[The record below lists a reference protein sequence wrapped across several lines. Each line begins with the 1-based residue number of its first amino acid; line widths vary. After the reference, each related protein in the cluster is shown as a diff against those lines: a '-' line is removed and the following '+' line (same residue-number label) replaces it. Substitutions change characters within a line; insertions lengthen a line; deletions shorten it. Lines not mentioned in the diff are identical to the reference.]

1 MPGCNFLKIFGCYL
15 QEPFLTLF
23 DSAEIL
29 TLTADEKS
37 QHIYAEVKSEKY
49 IGTREVWDCQSE
61 VLRKTGLNL
70 FKIQMKYLPNLFSA
84 ELLPSL
90 IEELKTRSSV
100 VNGFFDDAAA
110 SYDGEVLHISLGHG
124 GLQILEAAHVGR
136 EIEKIIH
143 EHFSLAVTV
152 SFEGVTTLREEDY
165 VPPPPMIASP
175 PPPEQSRPAPRPAA
189 PSGGFNGNGFGGGR
203 GGFQRRDSGV
213 KEPTAVTINFADLHI
228 KENATLIKGKKITQS
243 PIPLREVNV
252 ASGTVVVW
260 GDIFA
265 SESRDTRDGSKVI
278 LTYSFSDY
286 TSSNNMK
293 IIDDARNR
301 ERYDMLKPGA
311 TVIVRG
317 DVVDDK
323 YDREISIKP
332 YDIMVVEKIQKM
344 DEAPEKRVELHCHSK
359 MSSMDSVAE
368 VSDIIK
374 TAARWGHRAVAI
386 TDHGVVQAYPDAVAA
401 LDGVRKG
408 GSNLKLIYGVEDYFV
423 NDCENAVHGE
433 AQTPLNGEFVVF
445 DVETTGLSA
454 ATERLT
460 EIGAVL
466 FAGGEIKESFN
477 TFVNPEKPIPEKIVQ
492 LTSITDEMVADA
504 PKEEEALR
512 QFLEFVGDRPL
523 VAHNASFDMSFI
535 RAAAGRHGITVDN
548 TSVDTLTIA
557 RSLYPELGKYKL
569 DVIAKHLGLE
579 EFHHHRACDD
589 ASTLALIFAQ
599 MVKTM
604 TEEKGLHT
612 IDQLNG
618 SLTSGDPRQLKS
630 YHQILLV
637 KNAVGLKNLYKLV
650 SCAHVKYYYRRPRTP
665 KSEIM
670 KHREGLLIGSA
681 CEAGELFQAVV
692 EGKPFEE
699 LCDIASFYDYLEIQ
713 PLGNNEFMIESG
725 RAEDRNQLM
734 EFNKTIL
741 RIGEKLNK
749 PVVATGDVHFMKP
762 EDAIFRTI
770 LLAGMKFKDA
780 DNQAPLYFRTTNEM
794 LDEFS
799 YLGPDKAYEV
809 VVTNPNKIAD
819 MIEDDIR
826 PIPKGTYPPSIAGS
840 EEDLQRIT
848 WARAKEIYGDPV
860 PELVAKRL
868 ERELDSIIR
877 HGFAVLYMIAQKLV
891 YYSEQHGYLVGSRG
905 SVGSSFVAHMAGIS
919 EVNPLVP
926 HYVCPK
932 CKHSEFIT
940 DGSCGSGFDL
950 PAKDCPEC
958 GTRMNQDGHD
968 IPFETFL
975 GFDGDK
981 EPDIDL
987 NFSSEYQSNVHRY
1000 TEELFGSDHV
1010 FKAGTIS
1017 TVAEKTAFGYALNYL
1032 QERGKV
1038 AHKAEELRL
1047 AKGCEGV
1054 KRTTGQHPGGMVVI
1068 PSDYDVYDF
1077 TPIQHPAD
1085 KADSDIL
1092 TTHFDFHSLHDTI
1105 LKLDELGHEVPTLY
1119 KHIEDNTGIKVMQI
1133 TMSDPK
1139 IYSLFYSTEAL
1150 GVTPEEIFS
1159 ETGTLSLPEMGTP
1172 FVRGMLLQCHPT
1184 KFSDLLQISGLS
1196 HGTDVWLGNAQE
1208 LIKDGTCT
1216 ISEVIGCRD
1225 SIMTYLLHKGL
1236 EPKLAF
1242 KIMEITRKGKAPKL
1256 LTEEMKQDMRDHGVP
1271 EWYIDSCLKIK
1282 YMFPKAHAAAYVI
1295 AAIRLAWYKV
1305 YYPLEYY
1312 ASFFTVRGGDLEAD
1326 VAVAGKEATR
1336 KRLIALREM
1345 DDRSAKEDDVHDT
1358 LLIINEMLC
1367 RGYSF
1372 LPVDLYKSKATVYQ
1386 IEDGKIRLPF
1396 TALKGLGEAAAN
1408 ALEQA
1413 AAEGSFISVEEIQ
1426 SRSGVSKAVIEI
1438 LDNAGALKGIPKTSQ
1453 MTLFD
1458 FG

>member
-1 MPGCNFLKIFGCYL
+1 MAGCNFLNIFGCYL

-29 TLTADEKS
+29 SITADREA
-37 QHIYAEVKSEKY
+37 QNIWADVKSEKY
-49 IGTREVWDCQSE
+49 IGTREVWDCQSA
-61 VLRKTGLNL
+61 VLKATGLNL
-70 FKIQMKYLPNLFSA
+70 FKIRMKYLQTLFSA
-84 ELLPSL
+84 DMLPS
-90 IEELKTRSSV
+90 IVEELKTVNGV
-100 VNGFFDDAAA
+100 VNGFFEDASA
-110 SYDGEVLHISLGHG
+110 SLEGDTLHITLKNG
-124 GLQILEAAHVGR
+124 GKQILETAHVDR
-136 EIEKIIH
+136 DIERIIFD
-143 EHFSLAVTV
+143 HFSLKLNV
-152 SFEGVTTLREEDY
+152 SFEGVTEWSEADY
-165 VPPPPMIASP
+165 EVPPPIYAP
-175 PPPEQSRPAPRPAA
+175 PPSPDPHPQRPAP
-189 PSGGFNGNGFGGGR
+189 SSGNFGGQGGGFSRSSF
-203 GGFQRRDSGV
+203 RRDSGV
-213 KEPTAVTINFADLHI
+213 KEPTAVTINFANLHL
-228 KENATLIKGKKITQS
+228 KENATLLKGRKITQE
-243 PIPLREVNV
+243 PTPLREVSV
-252 ASGTVVVW
+252 SSGTVVVW

-265 SESRDTRDGSKVI
+265 AESKDTRDGSKVI

-286 TSSNNMK
+286 TSSNTMK
-293 IIDDARNR
+293 IIDDVKNR
-301 ERYDMLKPGA
+301 ERYDILKPGA
-311 TVIVRG
+311 SIMVRG

-332 YDIMVVEKIQKM
+332 YDIMVVEKIPKM
-344 DEAPEKRVELHCHSK
+344 DNAPQKRVELHCHSK

-368 VSDIIK
+368 VSDIVN
-374 TAARWGHRAVAI
+374 TAARWGHPAVAI
-386 TDHGVVQAYPDAVAA
+386 TDHGVVQAYPDAVMA
-401 LDGVRKG
+401 LDSVRSK

-423 NDCENAVHGE
+423 NDCEEAVHGE
-433 AQTPLNGEFVVF
+433 DNRPLDGEFIVF
-445 DVETTGLSA
+445 DVETTGLSS

-466 FAGGEIKESFN
+466 FSGGEVRESFDL
-477 TFVNPEKPIPEKIVQ
+477 FVNPERPIPEKITQ

-512 QFLEFVGDRPL
+512 KFLEFAGDRPL

-535 RAAAGRHGITVDN
+535 RAAAVRHGITVSN

-557 RSLYPELGKYKL
+557 RSLYPELGRYKL
-569 DVIAKHLGLE
+569 DILAKHLNLE

-589 ASTLALIFAQ
+589 AATLGLIFRE
-599 MVKTM
+599 MVKKL
-604 TEEKGLHT
+604 TEEKGIHT
-612 IDQLNG
+612 LNELNG
-618 SLTSGDPRQLKS
+618 VLTSGDPRQLKS

-637 KNAVGLKNLYKLV
+637 KNSLGLKNLYKLV
-650 SCAHVKYYYRRPRTP
+650 SCAHVKYFHRRPRTP

-670 KHREGLLIGSA
+670 KYREGLLIGSA
-681 CEAGELFQAVV
+681 CEAGELFRAVV

-699 LCDIASFYDYLEIQ
+699 LCEIASFYDYLEIQ
-713 PLGNNEFMIESG
+713 PLGNNEFMIELG
-725 RAEDRNQLM
+725 QAEDRNQLI

-741 RIGEKLNK
+741 RIGEKLGK

-780 DNQAPLYFRTTNEM
+780 DHQAPLYFRTTEEM
-794 LDEFS
+794 LAEFD
-799 YLGPDKAYEV
+799 YLGPEKAFEV

-826 PIPKGTYPPSIAGS
+826 PIPKGTYPPGIAGS

-860 PELVAKRL
+860 PEIVSARL
-868 ERELDSIIR
+868 ERELSSIIK

-919 EVNPLVP
+919 EVNPLAP
-926 HYVCPK
+926 HYICPK

-950 PAKDCPEC
+950 PAKDCPVC

-987 NFSSEYQSNVHRY
+987 NFSSEYQSYVHRY

-1017 TVAEKTAFGYALNYL
+1017 TVAEKTAFGYVLGYL

-1119 KHIEDNTGIKVMQI
+1119 KHIEDMTGIKVMQI

-1150 GVTPEEIFS
+1150 GVTPDDIFS

-1172 FVRGMLLQCHPT
+1172 FVRGMLMQCRPT

-1256 LTEEMKQDMRDHGVP
+1256 LTEEMKQDMRDHNVP

-1336 KRLIALREM
+1336 KRLIALKEM

-1396 TALKGLGEAAAN
+1396 TALKGLGESAAK
-1408 ALEQA
+1408 ALEA
-1413 AAEGSFISVEEIQ
+1413 ASAEGKFISVEEIQ
-1426 SRSGVSKAVIEI
+1426 TRSGVSKGVIEI
-1438 LDNAGALKGIPKTSQ
+1438 LDQAGALKGIPKTSQ

-1458 FG
+1458 F

>member
-1 MPGCNFLKIFGCYL
+1 MPGCNFLNIFGCYL
-15 QEPFLTLF
+15 KEPFLTLF

-29 TLTADEKS
+29 SITADREA
-37 QHIYAEVKSEKY
+37 QNIWADVKSEKY
-49 IGTREVWDCQSE
+49 IGTREVWDCQSA
-61 VLRKTGLNL
+61 VLRETGLNL
-70 FKIQMKYLPNLFSA
+70 FKIRMKYLQTLFSA
-84 ELLPSL
+84 DMLPS
-90 IEELKTRSSV
+90 IVEELKTMNGV
-100 VNGFFDDAAA
+100 VNGFFEDASA
-110 SYDGEVLHISLGHG
+110 SYEGDTLHITLKNG
-124 GLQILEAAHVGR
+124 GKQILEAAHVGR
-136 EIEKIIH
+136 DIEKIIYD
-143 EHFSLAVTV
+143 HFSLKVNV
-152 SFEGVTTLREEDY
+152 SFEGITELTDADY
-165 VPPPPMIASP
+165 DVPPPLFAP
-175 PPPEQSRPAPRPAA
+175 PPSSEPARPKAPAGNYNA
-189 PSGGFNGNGFGGGR
+189 SQGNGFSR
-203 GGFQRRDSGV
+203 GSFRRDNGV
-213 KEPTAVTINFADLHI
+213 KEPQPITINFAGLHL
-228 KENATLIKGKKITQS
+228 KENATLLKGRKITQE
-243 PIPLREVNV
+243 PIPLREVSV
-252 ASGTVVVW
+252 SSGTVVVW

-265 SESRDTRDGSKVI
+265 AESKETRDGSKII

-286 TSSNNMK
+286 TSSNTMK
-293 IIDDARNR
+293 IIDDIKNK
-301 ERYDMLKPGA
+301 ERYDMLKSGA
-311 TVIVRG
+311 SIIVRG

-332 YDIMVVEKIQKM
+332 YDIMVVEKIPKM
-344 DEAPEKRVELHCHSK
+344 DNAPQKRVELHCHSK

-368 VSDIIK
+368 VSEIVS
-374 TAARWGHRAVAI
+374 TAARWGHPAVAI

-401 LDGVRKG
+401 LDSVRSK
-408 GSNLKLIYGVEDYFV
+408 GSNIKLIYGVEDYFV
-423 NDCENAVHGE
+423 NDCEEAVHGNDNR
-433 AQTPLNGEFVVF
+433 PLDGEFIVF
-445 DVETTGLSA
+445 DVETTGLSS

-466 FAGGEIKESFN
+466 FSGGEVKESFDL
-477 TFVNPEKPIPEKIVQ
+477 FVNPERPIPEKIVQ

-512 QFLEFVGDRPL
+512 KFLDFAGDRPL

-535 RAAAGRHGITVDN
+535 RAAAARHGIQIPH
-548 TSVDTLTIA
+548 TSVDTLTMA

-569 DVIAKHLGLE
+569 DILAKHLGLD

-589 ASTLALIFAQ
+589 AATLGLIFKE
-599 MVKTM
+599 MVKKL
-604 TEEKGLHT
+604 TEEKKIQTLGE
-612 IDQLNG
+612 ING
-618 SLTSGDPRQLKS
+618 VLTSGDPRQLKS

-637 KNAVGLKNLYKLV
+637 KNAVGLKNLYRLV
-650 SCAHVKYYYRRPRTP
+650 SCAHVKYFHRRPRTP

-670 KHREGLLIGSA
+670 KYREGLLIGSA
-681 CEAGELFQAVV
+681 CEAGELFRAVV

-699 LCDIASFYDYLEIQ
+699 LCEIASFYDYLEIQ

-725 RAEDRNQLM
+725 QAEDRNQLI

-741 RIGEKLNK
+741 RVGEKLGK
-749 PVVATGDVHFMKP
+749 LVVATGDVHFMKP

-780 DNQAPLYFRTTNEM
+780 DHQAPLYFRTTEEM
-794 LDEFS
+794 LAEFD
-799 YLGPDKAYEV
+799 YLGPEKAFEV

-826 PIPKGTYPPSIAGS
+826 PIPKGTYPPGIAGS

-860 PELVAKRL
+860 PELVSARL
-868 ERELDSIIR
+868 DRELNSIIK

-926 HYVCPK
+926 HYICPK

-950 PAKDCPEC
+950 PAKDCPHC

-987 NFSSEYQSNVHRY
+987 NFSSEYQSYVHRY

-1017 TVAEKTAFGYALNYL
+1017 TVAEKTAFGYVLGYL

-1119 KHIEDNTGIKVMQI
+1119 KHIEDMTGIKVMQI

-1150 GVTPEEIFS
+1150 GVTPDEIFS

-1172 FVRGMLLQCHPT
+1172 FVRGMLVQCRPT

-1256 LTEEMKQDMRDHGVP
+1256 LTEEMKQDMRDHNVP

-1336 KRLIALREM
+1336 KRLIALKEM

-1396 TALKGLGEAAAN
+1396 TALKGLGESAAK
-1408 ALEQA
+1408 ALESA
-1413 AAEGSFISVEEIQ
+1413 ASEGNFISVEEIQ
-1426 SRSGVSKAVIEI
+1426 TRSGVSKGVIEI

-1458 FG
+1458 F